1 MQEQIGESQIK
12 KQTNKKTMELG
23 GNFLKNLL
31 VIKKFPQATSS
42 AGALSYKS
50 RKWIGTTNILG
61 SSPEPGAPAGPPI
74 RW

>member
-1 MQEQIGESQIK
+1 
-12 KQTNKKTMELG
+12 MELG